1 MIKLSEANEV
11 YKCGDTV
18 LRPYDEFTPSIHSLL
33 QHFYDKKLPVPKI
46 ICANDN
52 GYEVQEFMS
61 GTLIQPCKWPDEG
74 LAAVAKLVA
83 EIHSAAETFKPS
95 DNVRWRPW
103 YLRELGGDN
112 IVYSHGDIA
121 PWNMLTDGT
130 LPTGLVDWEFA
141 GPIDAV
147 TEFARVCWLFV
158 QLHDDDLGTLYD
170 LPSPQK
176 RAEQVRMMADIY
188 GLTAS
193 QRRTFV
199 DRIIETVI
207 CETAHEA
214 IDPKLTFE
222 SNGSLWG
229 FAWRT
234 RSLYWIWRNKD
245 ILNHYLV

>member
-1 MIKLSEANEV
+1 MIKISEANEV
-11 YKCGDTV
+11 YKDGDTV

-33 QHFYDKKLPVPKI
+33 RHFHGNGLPVPKI
-46 ICANDN
+46 ISENDN

-61 GTLIQPCKWPDEG
+61 GTPIHPHKWSDDG

-83 EIHSAAETFKPS
+83 DIHSVSATFKPS
-95 DNVRWRPW
+95 DGAVWRPW

-112 IVYSHGDIA
+112 IVFSHGDIA
-121 PWNMLTDGT
+121 PWNILTDGIR
-130 LPTGLVDWEFA
+130 PTGLVDWEFA

-158 QLHDDDLGTLYD
+158 QLHDDDLGELYD
-170 LPSPQK
+170 LPSPEK
-176 RAEQVRMMADIY
+176 RAEQIRMMADIY

-193 QRRTFV
+193 HRRNFV

-222 SNGSLWG
+222 STGSLWG

-234 RSLYWIWRNKD
+234 RSLYWIWRNRD
-245 ILNHYLV
+245 TLTRYMC